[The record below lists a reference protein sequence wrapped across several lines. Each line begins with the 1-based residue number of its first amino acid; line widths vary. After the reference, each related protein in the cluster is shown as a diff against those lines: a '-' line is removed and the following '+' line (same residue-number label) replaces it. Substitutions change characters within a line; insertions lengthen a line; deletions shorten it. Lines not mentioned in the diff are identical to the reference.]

1 MRNQRVK
8 SVGDVQ
14 ESSGTPFTRNQ
25 LEETRRGEERRGE
38 ERREEN
44 VKIETNS
51 VIEVSALGNVTKLRR
66 TEEKCVPCFTKAISN
81 LQYYSQG
88 NIKQRQTL

>member
-1 MRNQRVK
+1 METSKKAVALP
-8 SVGDVQ
+8 S
-14 ESSGTPFTRNQ
+14 
-25 LEETRRGEERRGE
+25 LEISWKRRAEERRGE
-38 ERREEN
+38 ERRGEEN

-51 VIEVSALGNVTKLRR
+51 VIEVNALGNVTKLGR